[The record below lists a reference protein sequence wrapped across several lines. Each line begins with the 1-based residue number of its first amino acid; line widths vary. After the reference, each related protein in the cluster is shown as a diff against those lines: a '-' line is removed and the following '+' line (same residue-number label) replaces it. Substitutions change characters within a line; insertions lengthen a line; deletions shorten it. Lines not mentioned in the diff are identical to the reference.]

1 MHAFQ
6 NTILCCALLLAGPAS
21 AAEKAELTRYP
32 SPKGDLVLLVEHHSD
47 KPATVR
53 LEGASGKLFLTL
65 EADDSEK
72 TAQIKEDSLLWD
84 AKSDAVAFS
93 VGNSRSLKAHAF
105 IRSKEG
111 VWKHIKLPE
120 PGDGKTAT
128 YESYHSIPTKW
139 DGNVLTLTV
148 SGPHAEKPTKGAYAG
163 SMTVAVD
170 IEGGTAKKVEEK
182 IEAGETKAAGE

>member
-6 NTILCCALLLAGPAS
+6 NTIACCALLLAGPVF

-32 SPKGDLVLLVEHHSD
+32 SPKGDLVLLVEHHAD

-84 AKSDAVAFS
+84 AKSDAVAFA
-93 VGNSRSLKAHAF
+93 VGNPRSLKAHAF
-105 IRSKEG
+105 IRTTKG
-111 VWKHIKLPE
+111 WVHLKLPE
-120 PGDGKTAT
+120 PGDGKAAV
-128 YESYHSIPTKW
+128 YESYHSIPSKW

-148 SGPHAEKPTKGAYAG
+148 SGPHAEKPAKGAYAG
-163 SMTVAVD
+163 TMTVAVD

-182 IEAGETKAAGE
+182 IEASEAKAAGE